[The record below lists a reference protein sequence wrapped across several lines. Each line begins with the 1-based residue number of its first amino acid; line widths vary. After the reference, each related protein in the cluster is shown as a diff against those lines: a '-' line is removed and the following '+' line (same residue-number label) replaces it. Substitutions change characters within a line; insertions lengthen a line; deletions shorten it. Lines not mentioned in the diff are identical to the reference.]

1 MMKRFVFYILLTAAI
16 LAAAPLV
23 GTAQNDSPLYQNII
37 SDDTSA
43 PIDTTTSWLQGADKD
58 KHQSQAKDSL
68 PTISSD
74 EEIGEQMR
82 NLQRLYLSGKYN
94 EALQLAQTISEKYH
108 PLDPEDEIDRQKY
121 VIASLKEMEF
131 NEQADSAAKVFLGKN
146 PFYSKYQKKSSDPV
160 PFKEIIDNYY
170 TTPRFS
176 VWVSVGKQLTM
187 PIVDTVHVIT
197 DTVHMEPNYEITDN
211 QMVQLGIEYHPW
223 KYLSL
228 SLAAMYT
235 KDEYTRTIN
244 RNSTTNGIERT
255 ATSIFHYHEE
265 SKVIALPLRI
275 EGYWIR
281 KDYQNWVPSL
291 YVGIMPKYVLKSK
304 YNAYTEV
311 PGQPHYQVE
320 NKAHNLD
327 DKTRLNVAATFGLK
341 INYNFRRLT
350 FFGDFGMNMDFKP
363 FNNPDAAYS
372 NADLAYDKLYIP
384 DSFKI
389 IEVYALMGFKVNLS
403 YKTIAKYGYGH

>member
-16 LAAAPLV
+16 LAVAPLV

-43 PIDTTTSWLQGADKD
+43 PIDTTTSWLQGANKD

-68 PTISSD
+68 LTISTD

-82 NLQRLYLSGKYN
+82 NLQRLYLSGKYY

-108 PLDPEDEIDRQKY
+108 PLDPEDEVDRQKY

-187 PIVDTVHVIT
+187 PMVDTVHVIT
-197 DTVHMEPNYEITDN
+197 DTVQMEPNYEITDN

-235 KDEYTRTIN
+235 KDEYTRTID
-244 RNSTTNGIERT
+244 RSARSQFIYKE
-255 ATSIFHYHEE
+255 TSKFLSLPINFEAYWPIGSGKWMPSVFMG
-265 SKVIALPLRI
+265 SKI
-275 EGYWIR
+275 
-281 KDYQNWVPSL
+281 
-291 YVGIMPKYVLKSK
+291 KYLLKSH
-304 YNAYTEV
+304 YNAYTETTGERRYESEDIKHDPDV
-311 PGQPHYQVE
+311 K
-320 NKAHNLD
+320 N
-327 DKTRLNVAATFGLK
+327 K
-341 INYNFRRLT
+341 INFAIIGGVRLSRNFNRIT
-350 FFGDFGMNMDFKP
+350 VFGDLSLSGDIKP
-363 FNNPDAAYS
+363 FNNPDAAMS
-372 NADLAYDKLYIP
+372 DPDLAYNKMYIP
-384 DSFKI
+384 DIFHIVEATAMIGVKI
-389 IEVYALMGFKVNLS
+389 NMC